1 MLTRAKIIKNSFDID
16 TYVQESWHYL
26 NLCRMGKEQNDET
39 KDLMITIVG
48 SSGVGKTTIAKS
60 LIGSNSEDIE
70 KPSIFDVYEKR
81 TKLHGS
87 NVNIRIND
95 IKSDAVFAAQ
105 QMIMAEKSDVLII
118 AFSRDSH
125 GTFQRA
131 INIYNTFKNL
141 NVFIVFI
148 GTVFQKN
155 AKKTRNRKSKW
166 ELEKEFKDY
175 YNSLYFEFSEGSRG
189 KSILEKLYE
198 EVEIRRG
205 PYYTT
210 VISMN
215 QIRI

>member
-26 NLCRMGKEQNDET
+26 NLCRMGKELNDET

-95 IKSDAVFAAQ
+95 IKSDVVFAAE

-189 KSILEKLYE
+189 KLILEKLYE

>member
-26 NLCRMGKEQNDET
+26 NLCRMGKEQSDET

-95 IKSDAVFAAQ
+95 IKSDVVFAAE

-155 AKKTRNRKSKW
+155 AKKTSNRKSKW

-189 KSILEKLYE
+189 KSVLEKLYE

>member
-1 MLTRAKIIKNSFDID
+1 MLTKAKIIKNSFDID

-95 IKSDAVFAAQ
+95 IKSDVVFAAE

-155 AKKTRNRKSKW
+155 AKKTSNRKSKW

-189 KSILEKLYE
+189 KSVLEKLYE

>member
-26 NLCRMGKEQNDET
+26 NLCRMGKEQSDET

-95 IKSDAVFAAQ
+95 IKSDVVFAAE

-125 GTFQRA
+125 GTF
-131 INIYNTFKNL
+131 
-141 NVFIVFI
+141 
-148 GTVFQKN
+148 
-155 AKKTRNRKSKW
+155 
-166 ELEKEFKDY
+166 
-175 YNSLYFEFSEGSRG
+175 
-189 KSILEKLYE
+189 
-198 EVEIRRG
+198 
-205 PYYTT
+205 
-210 VISMN
+210 
-215 QIRI
+215 

>member
-1 MLTRAKIIKNSFDID
+1 MLTKAKIIKNSFDID

-26 NLCRMGKEQNDET
+26 NLCRMGKEQSDET

-70 KPSIFDVYEKR
+70 KPSIFGVYEKR

-95 IKSDAVFAAQ
+95 IKSDVVFAAE

>member
-1 MLTRAKIIKNSFDID
+1 
-16 TYVQESWHYL
+16 
-26 NLCRMGKEQNDET
+26 MGKEKNDET

-87 NVNIRIND
+87 NVNIKIND
-95 IKSDAVFAAQ
+95 IKSDAVFAAE

-175 YNSLYFEFSEGSRG
+175 YRSLYFEFSEGSRG

>member
-1 MLTRAKIIKNSFDID
+1 MLTKAKIIKNSFDID

-95 IKSDAVFAAQ
+95 IKSDVVFAAE

-125 GTFQRA
+125 GTFQCA

-155 AKKTRNRKSKW
+155 AKKTSNRKSKW

-189 KSILEKLYE
+189 KSVLEKLYE

>member
-26 NLCRMGKEQNDET
+26 NLCRMGKEQSDET

-95 IKSDAVFAAQ
+95 IKSDVVFAAE

-155 AKKTRNRKSKW
+155 AKKTSNRKSKW

>member
-1 MLTRAKIIKNSFDID
+1 MLTKAKIIKNSFDID

-70 KPSIFDVYEKR
+70 KPSIFGVYEKR

-95 IKSDAVFAAQ
+95 IKSDVVFAAE

-155 AKKTRNRKSKW
+155 AKKTSNRKSKW

-189 KSILEKLYE
+189 KSVLEKLYE

>member
-1 MLTRAKIIKNSFDID
+1 MLTKAKIIKNSFDID

-26 NLCRMGKEQNDET
+26 NLCRMGKEQSDET

-95 IKSDAVFAAQ
+95 IKSDVVFAAE